1 MTFSLSS
8 SFRRASLGLLS
19 LAIAGLLWAPMAHA
33 TGNALS
39 CTNNDTFPC
48 GDFTEYQFTKVPSVF
63 KFQARVSQ
71 AKLPI
76 GKGVFSEVIVNVNEG
91 SKTKCIEKF
100 QNVEVR
106 DSVLNLEIGLNMS
119 CEFDELLAKS
129 AGGLALQV
137 CLGSANSCLKPIE
150 LASVPYAVKSS
161 FSFRAGEAGTSEEA
175 AVSHY
180 TYRAAA
186 DRNLLTNDSLGT
198 GYFDFVSFGG
208 SKNGFLTWTPI
219 ATPDTHNLTISGRDP
234 GSAEGTMHQL
244 DELTLDS
251 ALTTVNDDLSVN
263 GDQTNTGALNVKSTL
278 GVAGKT
284 TLQVTE
290 VQEALTTLKP
300 VTMKDKLMVDSG
312 NSAAHVLDSTGLTIN
327 GDVTTHG
334 STELG
339 GPLLIDGTLALQQA
353 AYLSDIVTM
362 RPADSQQSGAGVA
375 ALQLSEQ
382 NGQYVLHLGSS
393 TSNGLGSASSVEV
406 GTPLTATQGI
416 QVLGSEASVFKGDVE
431 FRGKVRFIGGDVDF
445 KSAGNVQEKE
455 GSSVAGGAAGGA
467 GASLGEWSF
476 SGLYLQNNGHA
487 LFQASGNGQD
497 VTALGKL
504 HVSGQTHT
512 NGLIVHTSDTS
523 FETPTT
529 FKAQALFQGQVN
541 ISAPED
547 TDVMVA
553 LQRKAPGKLQI
564 APAGVTHL
572 SIESPTVFTGTG
584 TTTLFNGNARI
595 DKVLTVVKTLAA
607 QSDLTVGTAVDGWR
621 LQAGASGLEHTA
633 GENNAYQSVLRVN
646 GGTTVDINP
655 NGATTGFI
663 SGTRVFGPLFAK
675 GESTF
680 ESGVTVRDQQEDVA
694 LFTQSQARFYKEA
707 LFDDGATVKVNM
719 SGDVKEALKVSAAGV
734 SLGLSD
740 AGTVTSVTGTF
751 QANGAATFQQGIG
764 GSGLLDVK
772 ANTQSCKNEA
782 ELCKSG
788 YFSIGALSDGQ
799 GGVVNRCCKL
809 ELQ

>member
-1 MTFSLSS
+1 MKFSLSS
-8 SFRRASLGLLS
+8 SFRRASFGLLS
-19 LAIAGLLWAPMAHA
+19 LAIAGLLWMPIAHA
-33 TGNALS
+33 GALT

-76 GKGVFSEVIVNVNEG
+76 GKGVFSEVIVNVKEG
-91 SKTKCIEKF
+91 STTKCIEKF

-137 CLGSANSCLKPIE
+137 CLGSTNSCLKAIE

-186 DRNLLTNDSLGT
+186 DRDLLLNDTLGT

-208 SKNGFLTWTPI
+208 SKDGFLTWTPI
-219 ATPDTHNLTISGRDP
+219 NTPNDHNLTISGRVP
-234 GSAEGTMHQL
+234 GSTTGTMHRL
-244 DELTLDS
+244 DKLTLDS
-251 ALTTVNDDLSVN
+251 ALTTVNEELVVA
-263 GDQTNTGALNVKSTL
+263 GDQTNEKSLNVTTTL

-290 VQEALTTLKP
+290 VEQTLTTRKP
-300 VTMKDKLMVDSG
+300 VTMEDTLMVHATG
-312 NSAAHVLDSTGLTIN
+312 GKLHVLDDTGLTVN
-327 GDVTTHG
+327 GHVTTHG
-334 STELG
+334 ATHLG
-339 GPLLIDGTLALQQA
+339 GQLTIDGPLVVQQA
-353 AYLSDIVTM
+353 AYLSNLVTM
-362 RPADSQQSGAGVA
+362 RPANANSQQSLAGVA
-375 ALQLSEQ
+375 ALQLDEQ

-393 TSNGLGSASSVEV
+393 TSGGLGSASSVEV

-416 QVLGSEASVFKGDVE
+416 EVQGIKDSVFYGPVE
-431 FRGKVRFIGGDVDF
+431 FRGKVKFVGGDVDF

-455 GSSVAGGAAGGA
+455 GSSVVGGAAGGG
-467 GASLGEWSF
+467 GASLGDWSF
-476 SGLYLQNNGHA
+476 GTQTLQNNGYEI
-487 LFQASGNGQD
+487 FQASGSGQD
-497 VTALGKL
+497 VTALGGL
-504 HVSGQTHT
+504 YVSGQTTT
-512 NGLIVHTSDTS
+512 NGLRVHTSATS

-529 FKAQALFQGQVN
+529 FHGEALFHGQVN
-541 ISAPED
+541 VSAPED
-547 TDVMVA
+547 PSVMVA
-553 LQRKAPGKLQI
+553 LQRKAPGELQI
-564 APAGVTHL
+564 AAAGVDQL
-572 SIESPTVFTGTG
+572 SIDSPTVFTGTG
-584 TTTLFNGNARI
+584 TTTIFNGNARI

-607 QSDLTVGTAVDGWR
+607 QSDLTVGTAGDGWR

-663 SGTRVFGPLFAK
+663 SGTRVFGPLLAK

-680 ESGVTVRDQQEDVA
+680 ESGVTVRDQQEAVA

-740 AGTVTSVTGTF
+740 AGTVTSVSGTF

-799 GGVVNRCCKL
+799 GGVLNRCCKL